1 MRIVL
6 DTNVLA
12 RAASGPPGLANQLV
26 IACTQSP
33 HDLVLSPFLI
43 SELSRVLRYDRVRR
57 VHGMADDA
65 IDQYLLDLQ
74 SVALLVLPPLNS
86 PPVVSLD
93 PQDDPV
99 VATAVAGAA
108 DVLCTLD
115 KHLHKPE
122 VIAYCRAHGIDVL
135 TDRELL
141 ARFRN
146 PPVAP

>member
-12 RAASGPPGLANQLV
+12 RAASGPPGLANELV

-43 SELSRVLRYDRVRR
+43 SELSRVLRYERVRQ

-65 IDQYLLDLQ
+65 IEQYLLDLQ
-74 SVALLVLPPLNS
+74 SVALLVLPPLNP

-93 PQDDPV
+93 PLDDPI
-99 VATAVAGAA
+99 VATAVTGGAE
-108 DVLCTLD
+108 VLCTLD
-115 KHLHKPE
+115 KHLQKPD
-122 VIAYCRAHGIDVL
+122 VVTYCRARGIDVL

-141 ARFRN
+141 ARLRT
-146 PPVAP
+146 PPAVQ